1 MTIRSYNALPP
12 EAAAI
17 REAVFMREQGFAEE
31 FDDIDSRAVH
41 LVLFADG
48 VPAATCRYYWNKDQ
62 GCHAIGRI
70 AVQKPFRG
78 RGLGAAVLRA
88 AEAHIARAGGCQA
101 VLAAQVRAGGFY
113 QKQGYLPC
121 GAPFDE
127 EGCPHIWMRKALP
140 PASAV

>member
-1 MTIRSYNALPP
+1 MTIRSYTALPP

-17 REAVFMREQGFAEE
+17 REAVFMDEQGFAEE
-31 FDDIDSRAVH
+31 FDDMDAKAVH
-41 LVLFADG
+41 LVLFEAG
-48 VPAATCRYYWNKDQ
+48 EPAATCRYYWNDGQ

-70 AVQKPFRG
+70 AVRKPFRG

-88 AEAHIARAGGCQA
+88 AEKQIGQAGGTQA

-113 QKQGYLPC
+113 QKQGYLPY